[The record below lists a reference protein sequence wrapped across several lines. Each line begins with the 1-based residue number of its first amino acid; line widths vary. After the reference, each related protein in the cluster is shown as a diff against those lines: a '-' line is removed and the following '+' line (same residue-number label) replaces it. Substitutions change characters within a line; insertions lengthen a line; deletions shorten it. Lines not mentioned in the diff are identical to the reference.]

1 MGALPRSR
9 PGIRS
14 PRRAQRPDA
23 DSARPKSGPAARG
36 RSSRGESG
44 AGLEEVVR
52 TGASVASEA
61 AGLGAQ
67 LAGRAANA
75 IREALGRR

>member
-14 PRRAQRPDA
+14 PRRA
-23 DSARPKSGPAARG
+23 ARRDPQSGAKRTASTPA
-36 RSSRGESG
+36 EHEDG
-44 AGLEEVVR
+44 AGLEDVVR
-52 TGASVASEA
+52 AGASVASGA
-61 AGLGAQ
+61 ASLGAQ

-75 IREALGRR
+75 IREALERR